1 MIRQDTKLVP
11 ETIRDTVKAKGPT
24 TGWRSDGIESR
35 ARLLVGLHQL
45 AGDKGTVTL
54 TQEQIAHT
62 LGFKRRTVEAL
73 LGSLTEAGALEH
85 TPRTQPRA
93 PATYR
98 LRPEWFELTAT
109 PTRTHSIDSAAQATN
124 RTQRVRAGH
133 ADQKVPTDLPW
144 QRAID
149 QVRSELGTQIQHLA
163 RQVQFLTDR
172 LGADRLGAVGTSTQ
186 GQDDEGQPEAA
197 VAQTEKPV
205 VQDADLGQA
214 LIDQMD
220 ARLEAFA
227 VTLVNR
233 LEQLIR
239 PNGSAGHQDI
249 AATKPTAP
257 DEGETTSATDT
268 AQQTDAIHQSTY
280 DRESETSAGDEHT
293 LDDDH
298 TDIEGDAIEEDAH
311 DLSDH
316 AELIE
321 VDLGDV
327 LTGIEQTQAEFE
339 SQATPTPARQT
350 PVPEPSQPL
359 QALATKR
366 KPGRPPKDPAAL
378 NRLEARA
385 DLLFEQIAAI
395 LHLQGL
401 EQATAL
407 INLARA
413 ELDWQSQH
421 YTGDD
426 GLPVWT
432 TILKTNLRITKTR
445 LLVQATARLLTEIP
459 VDQLEGHLD
468 DQPLIK
474 LIKLWGN
481 TYDTAVEEH
490 TTRINQDYRH
500 KAREQALDPIPV
512 DISGWLKLAKNTL
525 EGVAQGKKVQWEA
538 VSFALALSTGRRQ
551 AEVHCTGQ
559 LLPVDNLSA
568 GGNDIAAVKAGYAV
582 LFAGRGDR
590 LFGQTKTRPGT
601 EAERE
606 WRARPTRTL
615 PTLLPAELVIQ
626 GWQWLERHRHKV
638 EHEDKVNGNF
648 NGKLRTFMA
657 KTAPAFTYKN
667 LRDFYAVACWRNWL
681 RDGVPETSL
690 PERLKEVL
698 GHGPLGDATPSYRKF
713 CLTGESISRI

>member
-1 MIRQDTKLVP
+1 MLSTVSIESIDSAVRQ
-11 ETIRDTVKAKGPT
+11 KGPAC
-24 TGWRSDGIESR
+24 GWRSDGIESR
-35 ARLLVGLHQL
+35 ARLLHGLASLQDHEG
-45 AGDKGTVTL
+45 AITR
-54 TQEQIAHT
+54 TQEHIAQAF
-62 LGFKRRTVEAL
+62 GFKRRTVEL
-73 LGSLTEAGALEH
+73 LLKSLTEAGALEH

-98 LRPEWFELTAT
+98 LRPEWFELPA
-109 PTRTHSIDSAAQATN
+109 PTNQ
-124 RTQRVRAGH
+124 
-133 ADQKVPTDLPW
+133 PW

-149 QVRSELGTQIQHLA
+149 ELRSELSTQIQHLA
-163 RQVQFLTDR
+163 CQVQFLTDR
-172 LGADRLGAVGTSTQ
+172 LGADKLGADRLGAVSTSTQ
-186 GQDDEGQPEAA
+186 GHDHEGQPEAA
-197 VAQTEKPV
+197 VAQTEKPL
-205 VQDADLGQA
+205 VQDADLAQA

-227 VTLVNR
+227 GTLTNR

-239 PNGSAGHQDI
+239 PNGSAGHHDI
-249 AATKPTAP
+249 ADIKTTASQA
-257 DEGETTSATDT
+257 GTTSATDS

-280 DRESETSAGDEHT
+280 DRESENSAGDEHT
-293 LDDDH
+293 LDDDYTDDDH
-298 TDIEGDAIEEDAH
+298 TDIEGDATEADAH

-321 VDLGDV
+321 DHLSDDP
-327 LTGIEQTQAEFE
+327 TGIEQTQADSG
-339 SQATPTPARQT
+339 SQATPARQT

-359 QALATKR
+359 QALATRR

-385 DLLFEQIAAI
+385 DLLFEQIVHS
-395 LHLQGL
+395 LQLQGL

-407 INLARA
+407 ISLARA

-421 YTGDD
+421 YTGHD

-432 TILKTNLRITKTR
+432 TILKTNLRITKSR

-500 KAREQALDPIPV
+500 KARAQALEPIPI
-512 DISGWLKLAKNTL
+512 DISDWLKLAKNTL
-525 EGVAQGKKVQWEA
+525 EGMVQGKEGQWEA

-559 LLPVDNLSA
+559 LLPVDNLGA
-568 GGNDIAAVKAGYAV
+568 RGNHIAAVKAGYAV
-582 LFAGRGDR
+582 VFAGRGDR
-590 LFGQTKTRPGT
+590 PFGQTKTRPGT

-606 WRARPTRTL
+606 WRANPTRTL
-615 PTLLPAELVIQ
+615 PTLLPADLVLA
-626 GWQWLERHRHKV
+626 GWQWLERHGHKV

-657 KTAPAFTYKN
+657 KSVPGFSYKN
-667 LRDFYAVACWRNWL
+667 LRDFYAVACWRNWIK
-681 RDGVPETSL
+681 DGVPETSL

-713 CLTGESISRI
+713 CLTEGSVSRL